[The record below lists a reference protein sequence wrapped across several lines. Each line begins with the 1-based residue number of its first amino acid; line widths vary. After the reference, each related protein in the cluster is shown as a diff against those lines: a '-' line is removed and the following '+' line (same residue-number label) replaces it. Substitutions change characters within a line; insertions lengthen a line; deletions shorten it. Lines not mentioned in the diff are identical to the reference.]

1 MGKRMQCHSTLCSVG
16 DSWLQ
21 YSNALVRVGIKYR
34 MNIYLLSSYIK
45 RRGHT
50 AISRRSHCDPLG

>member
-1 MGKRMQCHSTLCSVG
+1 MEMGKRMQCHSTLCSVG

-34 MNIYLLSSYIK
+34 MNIYFVI
-45 RRGHT
+45 
-50 AISRRSHCDPLG
+50 